1 MTDPR
6 STKAAHLSRAIEEAE
21 RIVLQIEAL
30 FPVNTFRVKAARAN
44 PDPADPQDAET
55 LQANIDRVLKK
66 YAELLNGYIKR
77 GKNTPDAFFTDMS
90 NELQGVLDNSLAA
103 VYLSGALNTQAA
115 LDGILPI
122 TVDWTRPNENAQ
134 AWARQYSFDL
144 VRGLQDTTQAQVQAN
159 IANLQKDIS
168 DFFERPTTLSQLR
181 GNIGKYIPDWQD
193 RLGHVWSSTERA
205 EMIAT
210 TEVTRASVQGD
221 LDSVNFLKSDYGI
234 DMIPV
239 WQTSR
244 DEKVCPICSPLHNK
258 RQGDNWTDPPP
269 AHVNCRCAISFELAA

>member
-1 MTDPR
+1 MTDPF
-6 STKAAHLSRAIEEAE
+6 SMKAARLADTIDRAE
-21 RIVLQIEAL
+21 RIVLQIESL

-44 PDPADPQDAET
+44 PGPADPSDEQVLQDK
-55 LQANIDRVLKK
+55 IDRVLKK
-66 YAELLNGYIKR
+66 YADLLNGYIKR
-77 GKNTPDAFFTDMS
+77 GKNTPDTFFTDMS
-90 NELQGVLDNSLAA
+90 NELQGVFDGSLSA
-103 VYLSGALNTQAA
+103 VYLAGALNTQAA
-115 LDGILPI
+115 LDSIIPI

-159 IANLQKDIS
+159 IANLQRDIS
-168 DFFERPTTLSQLR
+168 DFFERPTTLSELR

-193 RLGHVWSSTERA
+193 RLGHVWSSTDRA

-244 DEKVCPICSPLHNK
+244 DEKVCPICAPLHNK
-258 RQGDNWTDPPP
+258 RQGDTWNEPPP
-269 AHVNCRCAISFELAA
+269 AHVNCRCAISFELAT